1 MEEGGNASV
10 GVVVTSYQ
18 QGEQVAEAVQS
29 VHAQTRA
36 AAEIVV
42 VDDGSTDDATHRVLE
57 QLQSQVT
64 VLRQPNTGV
73 AAARNHGVSS
83 LGTTYVAVLDGDD
96 QWEPTFLERTT
107 ALLETDER
115 CIAASSWLQMFGVA
129 TYIVEPAGGTLVDFL
144 HRNACPASAV
154 FRRTASEQ
162 TGGYRETVRTGFE
175 DWDFFLTILER
186 GGRVDI
192 VPAPLLRYGTHPSS
206 LNVTSMTT
214 RLERFRDII
223 TAHRAA
229 YADHLL
235 EALRALEATSIERLE
250 QWERLL
256 MQLPDAP
263 EPAPASATEAWPPRS
278 ESPHAGPPD
287 SVSATWS

>member
-1 MEEGGNASV
+1 VHVEEGGNASV

-29 VHAQTRA
+29 VHAQTRVP
-36 AAEIVV
+36 AEIVV

-83 LGTTYVAVLDGDD
+83 LDTTYVAVLDGDD

-107 ALLETDER
+107 ALLETDEH

-129 TYIVEPAGGTLVDFL
+129 THIVEPAGGTLVDFL

-154 FRRTASEQ
+154 FRRTTWEQ
-162 TGGYRETVRTGFE
+162 TGGYRETMRTGFE

-186 GGRVDI
+186 GGRVDV
-192 VPAPLLRYGTHPSS
+192 VPAPLLRYRTHPSS

-235 EALRALEATSIERLE
+235 EALIALEATSIQRLD

-256 MQLPDAP
+256 TQLPDEP
-263 EPAPASATEAWPPRS
+263 EPAPRFGDGGMAASVRIATRR
-278 ESPHAGPPD
+278 
-287 SVSATWS
+287 AT